1 MTEGLLQEIRLAE
14 VIQLIF
20 MSEKTGDLELM
31 PLYPARQARKNVP
44 VGHLYFR
51 DGHIHAAMLADR
63 VGESAAENLFLWEAG
78 FFNFR
83 ALPPHEL
90 PPANIHC
97 DSQSLILRGVER
109 LDRWK
114 SAREMVPTLRAV
126 LRRKSPTPAATLPE
140 LHTPEGLLLAQ
151 CDGATQL
158 IDIAPRLNMGWLRCR
173 EAAAKLLS
181 DGLVAYGPTSAGEKL
196 VKAVIVAAMP
206 LLGVAADL
214 FCEDALRVVGIAPET
229 VNQIQSLS
237 VAAVTQVIREI
248 EREVVLVLGAQRGA
262 DIANRLAAGLGIAV
276 PATNGKEIH
285 HV

>member
-20 MSEKTGDLELM
+20 MSEKSGDLELA

-44 VGHLYFR
+44 TGHLYFR
-51 DGHIHAAMLADR
+51 DGHIHAAVLADR
-63 VGESAAENLFLWEAG
+63 VGEAAAENLFLWEAG
-78 FFNFR
+78 FFTFHT
-83 ALPPHEL
+83 LQSQEL

-114 SAREMVPTLRAV
+114 SARELVPTLRAV
-126 LRRKSPTPAATLPE
+126 LRRKSPTPAATLPG
-140 LHTPEGLLLAQ
+140 LHTPQGLLLAQ
-151 CDGATQL
+151 CDGTTQL

-173 EAAAKLLS
+173 EAAATLLG
-181 DGLVAYGPTSAGEKL
+181 DGLVAYAPTSAGEKL

-214 FCEDALRVVGIAPET
+214 FCEDALRAVGIAPET
-229 VNQIQSLS
+229 MSQVHSLS

-248 EREVVLVLGAQRGA
+248 EREVVQVLGAQRGA
-262 DIANRLAAGLGIAV
+262 DIAGRLAAGLRITI
-276 PATNGKEIH
+276 PATNGNEVH